1 MPQLAFCFLGDY
13 NRLMESKKC
22 PQCSQIQPFSCFR
35 SRPSRAK
42 DGGSVKV
49 RSWCNECVRI
59 KSREAMRKKR
69 STPEGRE
76 KHRLAVQKHRES
88 IGGRAEARARS
99 KVIFEGVEM
108 THRQRMEIKAQRK
121 MDADHQKQLLK
132 QKRKAERE
140 AIRAESLKSKPWNA
154 PGISDAEKFR
164 LRYALDSEFNIKQR
178 LRAAMRRKR
187 QGYKMGDLIRGA
199 LNRGGTSA
207 KFEDFVGYSTQQ
219 LKNHLEAQFT
229 KDMNW
234 ERFRLGEIH
243 IDHIVPVSSFDLSD
257 PDELK
262 SAWAIT
268 NLRPLWAKDNLIK
281 SSKRIYLI

>member
-1 MPQLAFCFLGDY
+1 
-13 NRLMESKKC
+13 
-22 PQCSQIQPFSCFR
+22 
-35 SRPSRAK
+35 
-42 DGGSVKV
+42 
-49 RSWCNECVRI
+49 
-59 KSREAMRKKR
+59 
-69 STPEGRE
+69 
-76 KHRLAVQKHRES
+76 
-88 IGGRAEARARS
+88 
-99 KVIFEGVEM
+99 M

>member
-1 MPQLAFCFLGDY
+1 MTD
-13 NRLMESKKC
+13 KKC
-22 PQCSQIQPFSCFR
+22 SQCGIIQPLSCFSLR
-35 SRPSRAK
+35 SRQRKTGVFVNPC
-42 DGGSVKV
+42 
-49 RSWCNECVRI
+49 SWCKECEKI
-59 KSREAMRKKR
+59 KSRELMRKIR
-69 STPEGRE
+69 STPEGLERARLATQKYRE
-76 KHRLAVQKHRES
+76 K

-108 THRQRMEIKAQRK
+108 THRQRAEIRVQRK
-121 MDADHQKQLLK
+121 RDADHQKQLLK
-132 QKRKAERE
+132 QIRKSERE
-140 AIRAESLKSKPWNA
+140 AIRAESLKFKPWNA
-154 PGISDAEKFR
+154 PGLSDAQKFN

-207 KFEDFVGYSTQQ
+207 KFEDFAGYSTQQ
-219 LKNHLEAQFT
+219 LKTHLEAQFT

-234 ERFRLGEIH
+234 ERFRQGEIH
-243 IDHIVPVSSFDLSD
+243 IDHIVPISSFDLSNV
-257 PDELK
+257 DELR

-281 SSKRIYLI
+281 SSKRVYLI

>member
-1 MPQLAFCFLGDY
+1 
-13 NRLMESKKC
+13 MESKKC
-22 PQCSQIQPFSCFR
+22 SQCGQIQPVSCFDIQ
-35 SRPSRAK
+35 SRKRKTGIFVRA
-42 DGGSVKV
+42 
-49 RSWCNECVRI
+49 RSWCKECTKI
-59 KSREAMRKKR
+59 KACESMRKFR
-69 STPEGRE
+69 STPDGLERNRLATQRHRE
-76 KHRLAVQKHRES
+76 K
-88 IGGRAEARARS
+88 IGGRAEARARQR
-99 KVIFEGVEM
+99 VIFDGVEM
-108 THRQRMEIKAQRK
+108 THRQRAEIKAQRK
-121 MDADHQKQLLK
+121 KNADQDKQELK

-140 AIRAESLKSKPWNA
+140 AIRAESLKAKPWNA
-154 PGISDAEKFR
+154 PGLSGADKFR

-219 LKNHLEAQFT
+219 LKTHLEAQFT

-243 IDHIVPVSSFDLSD
+243 IDHIVPISSFNLSD

-268 NLRPLWAKDNLIK
+268 NLRPLWAKDNLMK

>member
-1 MPQLAFCFLGDY
+1 MPQLASCFLGDY
-13 NRLMESKKC
+13 NRFMESKKC
-22 PQCSQIQPFSCFR
+22 PQCSQIQPLSCFR

-42 DGGSVKV
+42 VGGSVKV

-76 KHRLAVQKHRES
+76 RHRLAIQKHRERN
-88 IGGRAEARARS
+88 GGRAEERARS

-121 MDADHQKQLLK
+121 KDADHQKQLLK
-132 QKRKAERE
+132 QIRKAERE

-207 KFEDFVGYSTQQ
+207 KFEDFVGYSIQQ

>member
-1 MPQLAFCFLGDY
+1 
-13 NRLMESKKC
+13 MESKKC
-22 PQCSQIQPFSCFR
+22 PQCSQIQPLSCFR

-42 DGGSVKV
+42 VGGSVKV
-49 RSWCNECVRI
+49 RSWCNQCVRI

-69 STPEGRE
+69 STPEGLE
-76 KHRLAVQKHRES
+76 KHRLAVQKHRER
-88 IGGRAEARARS
+88 IGGRAEARARE
-99 KVIFEGVEM
+99 KVVFEGVEI
-108 THRQRMEIKAQRK
+108 THRQRMEIRAQRK
-121 MDADHQKQLLK
+121 KDADHQRQLLK
-132 QKRKAERE
+132 QKRKVERE
-140 AIRAESLKSKPWNA
+140 ALRAESLKSKPWNA
-154 PGISDAEKFR
+154 PGLSDAEKFR

-199 LNRGGTSA
+199 LNRNGTSA
-207 KFEDFVGYSTQQ
+207 KFEDFAGYSTGQ
-219 LKNHLEAQFT
+219 LKAHLEAQFT

-234 ERFRLGEIH
+234 EKFRLGEIH
-243 IDHIVPVSSFDLSD
+243 IDHIVPISSFNLSD

-268 NLRPLWAKDNLIK
+268 NLRPLWAKDNLMK